1 MLWTRSPALA
11 PAKENGAQLGAVSSG
26 FLTF

>member
-1 MLWTRSPALA
+1 MLWVRSPAPA
-11 PAKENGAQLGAVSSG
+11 PAKENGAQLGAVSSE